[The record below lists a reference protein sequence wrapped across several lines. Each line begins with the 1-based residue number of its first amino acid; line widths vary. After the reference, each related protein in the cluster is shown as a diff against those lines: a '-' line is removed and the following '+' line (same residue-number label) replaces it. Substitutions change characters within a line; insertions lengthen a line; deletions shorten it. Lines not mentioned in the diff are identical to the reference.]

1 MIAKVSLAFATISD
15 QELDNFAQ
23 GVINGMTGN
32 DTYPEPPVTIAA
44 LQTASDDFTAGLA
57 AAKLGGP
64 AATAAKNNSRATLM
78 GMLRQLAAYV
88 QMNSNG
94 DLVLLLGSGFEA
106 QGTKGASV
114 PLERP
119 QGLTIT
125 NGGTGQL
132 VVGVSPVKNR
142 KMYEGRIKPD
152 GSDWLPSVFASD
164 SQRIAFEG
172 LTPGQTYT
180 IQVRALGGSTGYSDW
195 SDPSSHMAM

>member
-1 MIAKVSLAFATISD
+1 MIAKVSLGFARISD
-15 QELDNFAQ
+15 TELDNFAQ
-23 GVINGMTGN
+23 AVVAGMTGN
-32 DTYPEPPVTIAA
+32 VTFPDPPVMMAT
-44 LQTASDDFTAGLA
+44 LQTAIEEFSARVSA
-57 AAKLGGP
+57 AQLGGP
-64 AATAAKNNSRATLM
+64 VASAAKNNSRGTLI
-78 GMLRQLAAYV
+78 GILRLLAAYV
-88 QMNSNG
+88 HMSCNG

-114 PLERP
+114 PLDRP
-119 QGLTIT
+119 LGLTIK

-132 VVGVSPVKNR
+132 LARVNPVKNR
-142 KMYEGRIKPD
+142 NMYEGRLKLD

-164 SQRIAFEG
+164 SKRIAFEG

>member
-1 MIAKVSLAFATISD
+1 M
-15 QELDNFAQ
+15 ELDNFAQ
-23 GVINGMTGN
+23 GVVNGMTGN
-32 DTYPEPPVTIAA
+32 VTYPAPPVTMAA
-44 LQTASDDFTAGLA
+44 LQTACEDFTARISA
-57 AAKLGGP
+57 AQSGGP
-64 AATAAKNNSRATLM
+64 AATAAKNNSRETLI
-78 GMLRQLAAYV
+78 GMLRLLAAYV

-94 DLVLLLGSGFEA
+94 DLVLLLGSGFEP

-119 QGLTIT
+119 QGLTIK

-132 VVGVSPVKNR
+132 VVRLSPVKNR
-142 KMYEGRIKPD
+142 NMYEGRIKVD

-172 LTPGQTYT
+172 LTPGQIYT

>member
-23 GVINGMTGN
+23 GVISGMTGN
-32 DTYPEPPVTIAA
+32 DSYLAPPVTMAA
-44 LQTASDDFTAGLA
+44 LQTASDDFTAKLA
-57 AAKLGGP
+57 AAQLGGP

-78 GMLRQLAAYV
+78 GMLRQLASYV

-119 QGLTIT
+119 ESVTIT
-125 NGGTGQL
+125 
-132 VVGVSPVKNR
+132 
-142 KMYEGRIKPD
+142 
-152 GSDWLPSVFASD
+152 
-164 SQRIAFEG
+164 
-172 LTPGQTYT
+172 
-180 IQVRALGGSTGYSDW
+180 
-195 SDPSSHMAM
+195 

>member
-1 MIAKVSLAFATISD
+1 MIAKVSLGFATISD

-119 QGLTIT
+119 QGLRIR

-132 VVGVSPVKNR
+132 LVRVSPVKNR
-142 KMYEGRIKPD
+142 NMYEGRIKID
-152 GSDWLPSVFASD
+152 GSDWLSSIFGSD
-164 SQRIAFEG
+164 SKNIAFEG

-180 IQVRALGGSTGYSDW
+180 IQVRALGGSTGESDW